1 MRLLL
6 VCFLLLGTL
15 LPTAVGR
22 NKSGKLR
29 DVEVVEFTA
38 VRDESQILIDGVIVV
53 HRKSPIHGLIIQVN
67 LLAPGNQLI
76 SERKVTVSED
86 LLEAGDEVPFSL
98 AGPGQARAVSVSLT
112 VFSAKHRPLT
122 ITNPG
127 PYPIE

>member
-38 VRDESQILIDGVIVV
+38 VRNESQILIDGVIVR

-67 LLAPGNQLI
+67 LLTPGNRLI
-76 SERKVTVSED
+76 GERKVTVSED
-86 LLEAGDEVPFSL
+86 LLEAGDDVPFSL
-98 AGPGQARAVSVSLT
+98 VHVGSSRFVPSPQPCGC
-112 VFSAKHRPLT
+112 
-122 ITNPG
+122 
-127 PYPIE
+127 